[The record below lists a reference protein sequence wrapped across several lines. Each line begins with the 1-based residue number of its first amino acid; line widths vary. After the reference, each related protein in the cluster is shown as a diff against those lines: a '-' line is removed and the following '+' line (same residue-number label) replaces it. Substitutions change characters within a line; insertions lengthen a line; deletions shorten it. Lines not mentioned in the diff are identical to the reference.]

1 MNVFIL
7 GATGRVG
14 SKVLTQALRD
24 HHNVSVLV
32 RSPEKLSIKDGVTIV
47 EGDVLNEDDV
57 MKASEGA
64 DVMISALGTDK
75 TTTLSESTPILLS
88 VMKKQG
94 IKRIVTVGTAGIL
107 NSRTDPGVYRFESSE
122 SKRKT
127 TRAAKEHLAVYE
139 MLNKSSMEWTI
150 ICPTYLPEG
159 EARGHYRIEEDYLPE
174 EGKEISTGDT
184 ANYVYQ
190 ELIERNHIAKRVGI
204 AY

>member
-14 SKVLTQALRD
+14 SKVLLQAVRD

-32 RSPEKLSIKDGVTIV
+32 RSPEKLSIKEGITIV

-64 DVMISALGTDK
+64 DVIISALGTDK
-75 TTTLSESTPILLS
+75 TTTLSDSTPILLS

-94 IKRIVTVGTAGIL
+94 IKRIITVGTAGIL

-139 MLNKSSMEWTI
+139 MLNRSQVEWTI

-159 EARGHYRIEEDYLPE
+159 DARGSYRVEDDYLPE
-174 EGKEISTGDT
+174 DGKEISTGDT
-184 ANYVYQ
+184 ANFVYQ
-190 ELIERNHIAKRVGI
+190 ELLEKKHLLKRVGI

>member
-1 MNVFIL
+1 MNIFIL

-14 SKVLTQALRD
+14 SKVLKQAVRD

-32 RSPEKLSIKDGVTIV
+32 RSPEKLSIKGGVTIV
-47 EGDVLNEDDV
+47 EGDVLNENDV

-94 IKRIVTVGTAGIL
+94 IKRIITVGTAGIL
-107 NSRTDPGVYRFESSE
+107 NSGTDPGVYRFESSE

-139 MLNKSSMEWTI
+139 MLNKSQVEWTI

-159 EARGHYRIEEDYLPE
+159 DARGGYRVEENYLPE
-174 EGKEISTGDT
+174 DGKEISTGDT
-184 ANYVYQ
+184 AHYVYQ
-190 ELIERNHIAKRVGI
+190 ELIERNHIRKRVGI

>member
-1 MNVFIL
+1 MNVCIL

-14 SKVLTQALRD
+14 SKVLIQAVRD

-32 RSPEKLSIKDGVTIV
+32 RSPEKLSIKDGITIV
-47 EGDVLNEDDV
+47 EGNVLNEDDV

-94 IKRIVTVGTAGIL
+94 IKRIITVGTAGIL

-139 MLNKSSMEWTI
+139 MLNKSQVEWTI

-159 EARGHYRIEEDYLPE
+159 DARGSYRVEEDYLPE
-174 EGKEISTGDT
+174 DGKEISTGDT
-184 ANYVYQ
+184 ANFVYQ
-190 ELIERNHIAKRVGI
+190 ELLEKNHLLKRVGI

>member
-14 SKVLTQALRD
+14 SKVVTQALRD

-88 VMKKQG
+88 VMNKQG
-94 IKRIVTVGTAGIL
+94 IKRIITVGTAGIL

-139 MLNKSSMEWTI
+139 MLNKSQVEWTI

-159 EARGHYRIEEDYLPE
+159 DARGGYRVEENYLPE
-174 EGKEISTGDT
+174 DGKEISTGDT
-184 ANYVYQ
+184 ANFVYQ

>member
-1 MNVFIL
+1 MNIFIL

-14 SKVLTQALRD
+14 SKVLTQAVRD

-32 RSPEKLSIKDGVTIV
+32 RSPEKLSIKEGLTIIQ
-47 EGDVLNEDDV
+47 GDVLNQDDV

-94 IKRIVTVGTAGIL
+94 IKRIITVGTAGIL

-139 MLNKSSMEWTI
+139 MLNKSQVEWTI

-159 EARGHYRIEEDYLPE
+159 DVRGGYRVEENYLPE
-174 EGKEISTGDT
+174 DGKEISTGDT
-184 ANYVYQ
+184 AHYVYQ
-190 ELIERNHIAKRVGI
+190 ELIERNHIRKRVGI

>member
-14 SKVLTQALRD
+14 SKVVTQALRD

-94 IKRIVTVGTAGIL
+94 IKRIITVGTAGIL
-107 NSRTDPGVYRFESSE
+107 NSRTDPGFYRFESSE

-139 MLNKSSMEWTI
+139 MLNKSQVEWTI

-159 EARGHYRIEEDYLPE
+159 DARGGYRVEENYLPE
-174 EGKEISTGDT
+174 DGKEISTGDT
-184 ANYVYQ
+184 ANFVYQ